1 MKTIEY
7 MFHYQGHY
15 GICSLND
22 TAPHVCLQILQE
34 MMQEIDYDHDG
45 AVSLEEWI
53 QGGMTT
59 IPLLV
64 LLGLETVSQHKPRST
79 DHESADPDH
88 ES

>member
-1 MKTIEY
+1 MTLLPVY
-7 MFHYQGHY
+7 
-15 GICSLND
+15 
-22 TAPHVCLQILQE
+22 PVCFQILQE

-64 LLGLETVSQHKPRST
+64 LLGLETVSQQEPGNT
-79 DHESADPDH
+79 DHESS
-88 ES
+88 ESRILAMSEKKSQNQFMTP